1 MARIKI
7 DMPSRYCFNTK
18 YTVSIGDINYGG
30 HLSNDAV
37 LRIVHNA
44 RIEFLE
50 KKLMTEF
57 KIGKNGLIMS
67 DAVIQYLSEAF
78 RGDELTIQIAIDNIT
93 KLGFDLFYLLKN
105 RNAKVVAKIKTGML
119 FFDYNLHKISAEAE
133 DTLTKL
139 EAFNK

>member
-7 DMPSRYCFNTK
+7 NMPSRYCFDTK

-50 KKLMTEF
+50 KNSMTEF

-78 RGDELTIQIAIDNIT
+78 RGDELTIQIAIDDIT

-105 RNAKVVAKIKTGML
+105 RNDKVVAKVKTGML
-119 FFDYNLHKISAEAE
+119 FFDHNLHKISAGEK